1 MASTKVVILYN
12 QLVGN
17 PTPDAI
23 DPLHQVRIVSKALT
37 KLQYSPVLLPFSL
50 NVEKAVCALK
60 KISPL
65 FVFNLVESVNDDGQ
79 LLCLAPAVLD
89 HLRIPYTGCSKEALF
104 LTSNKLIAKK
114 IMASYGIRTPDWI
127 TADGTYTD
135 TFAENERYIIKA
147 VWEHASI
154 GLNDHSVVRPKSRAT
169 LTRII
174 RTETRR
180 LGLEMFAER
189 YIHGRD
195 FSVPILAGKL
205 LPPREMLFLGH
216 PKDRVRVLGYN
227 AKWESNSAEYNE
239 TEITFEFSEGDH
251 RLLGKLRKISQMC
264 WNEFNL
270 KGYARIDFRTDE
282 TDIPYVLEINSNPY
296 IGLDSVFRFALK
308 RAKISYT
315 DAINQ
320 IIGDM
325 NCIYS

>member
-12 QLVGN
+12 QPLGN
-17 PTPDAI
+17 PAPDETH
-23 DPLHQVRIVSKALT
+23 PLHQVRIVSKALT
-37 KLQYSPVLLPFSL
+37 KLRYSPVLLPFSL

-60 KISPL
+60 QISPV

-89 HLRIPYTGCSKEALF
+89 HLRIPYTGCSKESLF

-114 IMASYGIRTPDWI
+114 IMASCGISTPDWI
-127 TADGTYTD
+127 TADGTHTH

-154 GLNDHSVVRPKSRAT
+154 GLNDDSVVRPRSRGT

-174 RTETRR
+174 RTEARR

-227 AKWESNSAEYNE
+227 AKWESHSAEYNE
-239 TEITFEFSEGDH
+239 TEITFEFSKADH
-251 RLLGKLRKISQMC
+251 KLLGRLRKISHMC
-264 WNEFNL
+264 WKEFNL

-296 IGLDSVFRFALK
+296 IGSDSVFCSALK
-308 RAKISYT
+308 RVKISYT
-315 DAINQ
+315 DAIKQ